1 MPVCEVRGIA
11 QVCVN
16 LCPQSVNG
24 SPGESDSEC
33 VLPQLPLPCLNS
45 AQTRVFFG
53 HERRL
58 AEGENTHTHTD
69 LKAVHDT
76 HKCM

>member
-1 MPVCEVRGIA
+1 MDSSVWDVLICVCGCALGAKDA

-16 LCPQSVNG
+16 LCPQSV
-24 SPGESDSEC
+24 SRSSGETESEG

-58 AEGENTHTHTD
+58 AEGES
-69 LKAVHDT
+69 VHV
-76 HKCM
+76 